1 MESAMNTFKTGRR
14 QAIKTIGAALAAS
27 ALPMPFVNLRA
38 QEHNFAGKT
47 LRLLTWSDDT
57 GTAAL
62 RNIAATFTAK
72 TGAKVI
78 ADRADGTSGMVA
90 KVKAAGDRPTYDVIT
105 LAGVGAS
112 GLGDAGLLVKPDLD
126 KLPNL
131 KEVPQQ
137 YRTGAN
143 GFGVGYLLWSDGLIY
158 NTSTLKSAPSTY
170 EALWDP
176 KYAGRL
182 FLPPPEFAEAVDLA
196 IIAAKLAGG
205 SQQNIEPGFKK
216 LAVLKDRVMT
226 LGENPNQVADLF
238 RTGSLDIGG
247 IYSPAFFP
255 AQIRKPEY
263 KMGVTYGMK
272 EGFATQLM
280 FTVIPKAHPG
290 DIDLIHAF
298 INHSLDA
305 GVQGRMAA
313 DVLNGPVNSKA
324 MVPEESR
331 RYVPSAQQIA
341 EKSVLHDDKAL
352 AVVQP
357 EWIKRYTE
365 LFAA

>member
-1 MESAMNTFKTGRR
+1 MQDIKRGRR
-14 QAIKTIGAALAAS
+14 QAIKTIGMALAAS
-27 ALPMPFVNLRA
+27 SLPMPFISTARA
-38 QEHNFAGKT
+38 QEKSFAGKT

-57 GTAAL
+57 GAAAL
-62 RNIAATFTAK
+62 RNIAATFSQK
-72 TGAKVI
+72 TGAQVI

-90 KVKAAGDRPTYDVIT
+90 KVKAAGEKPTYDVIT

-112 GLGDAGLLVKPDLD
+112 GLADAGLLTKPDLNR
-126 KLPNL
+126 LPNL
-131 KEVPQQ
+131 KDVAPQYQ
-137 YRTGAN
+137 TGAN
-143 GFGVGYLLWSDGLIY
+143 GFGIGYLLWSDGLIY
-158 NTSTLKSAPSTY
+158 STSSVKTAPLSY

-176 KYAGRL
+176 KYAGRI
-182 FLPPPEFAEAVDLA
+182 FLPPPEWAEAVDLA
-196 IIAAKLAGG
+196 IIAAKMAGG

-216 LAVLKDRVMT
+216 LAQLKDRVLT

-255 AQIRKPEY
+255 NQLRKPEY
-263 KMGVTYGMK
+263 KMAVTYGMK

-324 MVPEESR
+324 LIPAESR
-331 RYVPSAQQIA
+331 AFVPSAQQIA
-341 EKSVLHDDKAL
+341 QNAVLHDDKAL
-352 AVVQP
+352 AAVQP
-357 EWIKRYTE
+357 AWIKRYTE
-365 LFAA
+365 LFSA

>member
-1 MESAMNTFKTGRR
+1 MQDIKYGRR
-14 QAIKTIGAALAAS
+14 HAIKALGAALAVS
-27 ALPMPFVNLRA
+27 TLPMPFVNLRA
-38 QEHNFAGKT
+38 QEQNFSGKT

-57 GTAAL
+57 GAAAL

-112 GLGDAGLLVKPDLD
+112 GLGDAGLLIKPDLG

-131 KEVPQQ
+131 KEVEPQ
-137 YRTGAN
+137 YRTGAD

-158 NTSTLKSAPSTY
+158 NTSTVKTAPASY

-182 FLPPPEFAEAVDLA
+182 FLPPPEWAEAVDIA
-196 IIAAKLAGG
+196 IIAARMSGG
-205 SQQNIEPGFKK
+205 SQQNIDPGFKK
-216 LAVLKDRVMT
+216 LAELKERVMT

-255 AQIRKPEY
+255 DQIRKPEY

-280 FTVIPKAHPG
+280 FTVIPKSHPG
-290 DIDLIHAF
+290 DSDLIHAF

-324 MVPEESR
+324 VIPAESR
-331 RYVPSAQQIA
+331 AFVPSPKQIA
-341 EKSVLHDDKAL
+341 EKAILHDDKAL
-352 AVVQP
+352 ASVQAA
-357 EWIKRYTE
+357 WIKRYTE
-365 LFAA
+365 IFSA

>member
-1 MESAMNTFKTGRR
+1 MQEIKRGRR
-14 QAIKTIGAALAAS
+14 QAIKTIGAVLAAS
-27 ALPMPFVNLRA
+27 ALPMPFVNVRA
-38 QEHNFAGKT
+38 QEPNFSGKT

-62 RNIAATFTAK
+62 RNIAETFTAK
-72 TGAKVI
+72 TGVKVI

-90 KVKAAGDRPTYDVIT
+90 KVKAAGGRPTYDVIT

-112 GLGDAGLLVKPDLD
+112 GLADAGLLMKPDLD

-131 KEVPQQ
+131 KDVAPK
-137 YRTGAN
+137 YRTGAE

-158 NTSTLKSAPSTY
+158 NTSTVKTPPASY

-182 FLPPPEFAEAVDLA
+182 FLPPPEFAEAVDLV
-196 IIAAKLAGG
+196 IIAAKMSGG
-205 SQQNIEPGFKK
+205 SQQNIEPGFKR
-216 LAVLKDRVMT
+216 LALLKNRVMM

-238 RTGSLDIGG
+238 RTNSLDLGG

-255 AQIRKPEY
+255 DQIRKPEY
-263 KMGVTYGMK
+263 KMAVTYGMK
-272 EGFATQLM
+272 EGFATQLL

-290 DIDLIHAF
+290 DSDVIHAF
-298 INHSLDA
+298 INHSLDMQ
-305 GVQGRMAA
+305 VQGRMAA

-324 MVPEESR
+324 VIPAESR
-331 RYVPSAQQIA
+331 AFVPSPQQIA
-341 EKSVLHDDKAL
+341 EKSILHDDKAL
-352 AVVQP
+352 AAVQP
-357 EWIKRYTE
+357 AWIERYTE
-365 LFAA
+365 IFSA

>member
-1 MESAMNTFKTGRR
+1 MQDFKRSRR
-14 QAIKTIGAALAAS
+14 QAIKTIGTALAAT
-27 ALPMPFVNLRA
+27 ALPMPFISTAKA
-38 QEHNFAGKT
+38 QQSSFAGKT

-57 GTAAL
+57 GAAAL
-62 RNIAATFTAK
+62 RNIANTFSKK
-72 TGAKVI
+72 TGAQVI

-90 KVKAAGDRPTYDVIT
+90 KVKAAGTRPTYDVIT
-105 LAGVGAS
+105 LAGVGAA
-112 GLGDAGLLVKPDLD
+112 GLGEAGLLAKPDLD

-131 KEVPQQ
+131 KDVLPQ

-143 GFGVGYLLWSDGLIY
+143 GFGIGYLLWSDGLIY
-158 NTSTLKSAPSTY
+158 NTSTVKTAPTSY

-182 FLPPPEFAEAVDLA
+182 FLPPPEWAEAVDLA
-196 IIAAKLAGG
+196 IIAAKLVGG

-216 LAVLKDRVMT
+216 LAELKERVMT

-255 AQIRKPEY
+255 DQIRKPEY

-280 FTVIPKAHPG
+280 FSVIPKAHPG

-298 INHSLDA
+298 INHTLDA

-324 MVPEESR
+324 LIPADSR
-331 RYVPSAQQIA
+331 AFVPSPQQIA
-341 EKSVLHDDKAL
+341 EKAVLHDDKAL
-352 AVVQP
+352 ALVQAA
-357 EWIKRYTE
+357 WIKRYTE
-365 LFAA
+365 IFSA

>member
-1 MESAMNTFKTGRR
+1 MKKFSTGRR
-14 QAIKTIGAALAAS
+14 QAFKTIGAALAAS
-27 ALPMPFVNLRA
+27 ALPAPFLNLRA
-38 QEHNFAGKT
+38 QEHNFSGKT

-62 RNIAATFTAK
+62 HNIAATFMAK

-112 GLGDAGLLVKPDLD
+112 GLGDAGLLIKPDLD

-131 KEVPQQ
+131 KDVAAR
-137 YRTGAN
+137 YRTGAD

-158 NTSTLKSAPSTY
+158 NTSTVKTPPGSY

-176 KYAGRL
+176 KYA
-182 FLPPPEFAEAVDLA
+182 D
-196 IIAAKLAGG
+196 
-205 SQQNIEPGFKK
+205 PGFKK
-216 LAVLKDRVMT
+216 LAELKDRVMT

-255 AQIRKPEY
+255 DQIRKPEY

-280 FTVIPKAHPG
+280 FTVIPKSHPG
-290 DIDLIHAF
+290 DLDLIHAF

-324 MVPEESR
+324 IIPAESL
-331 RYVPSAQQIA
+331 RYVPSPQQIA
-341 EKSVLHDDKAL
+341 EKSVLHDDKSL
-352 AVVQP
+352 AVVQAT
-357 EWIKRYTE
+357 WIKRYTE
-365 LFAA
+365 IFSA

>member
-1 MESAMNTFKTGRR
+1 MKKFSTGRR
-14 QAIKTIGAALAAS
+14 QVFKTIGAALAAS
-27 ALPMPFVNLRA
+27 TLPAPFLNLRA
-38 QEHNFAGKT
+38 QEHNFSGKT

-62 RNIAATFTAK
+62 HNIAATFTAK
-72 TGAKVI
+72 NRREG
-78 ADRADGTSGMVA
+78 DRGPRGRHLRHGRQGEGR
-90 KVKAAGDRPTYDVIT
+90 GDRPTYDVIT

-131 KEVPQQ
+131 KEVAAR
-137 YRTGAN
+137 YRTGAD

-158 NTSTLKSAPSTY
+158 NTSTVKTPPASY

-176 KYAGRL
+176 KYAGRI

-196 IIAAKLAGG
+196 IIAAKMSGG
-205 SQQNIEPGFKK
+205 SQQNIDPGFKK
-216 LAVLKDRVMT
+216 LAELKDRVMT

-255 AQIRKPEY
+255 DQIRKPEY

-280 FTVIPKAHPG
+280 FTVIPKSHPG
-290 DIDLIHAF
+290 DLDLIHAF

-324 MVPEESR
+324 IIPAESL
-331 RYVPSAQQIA
+331 RYVPSPQQIA
-341 EKSVLHDDKAL
+341 EKSVLHDDKSL
-352 AVVQP
+352 AVVQAV
-357 EWIKRYTE
+357 WIKRYTE
-365 LFAA
+365 IFSA

>member
-1 MESAMNTFKTGRR
+1 
-14 QAIKTIGAALAAS
+14 L
-27 ALPMPFVNLRA
+27 
-38 QEHNFAGKT
+38 H
-47 LRLLTWSDDT
+47 
-57 GTAAL
+57 
-62 RNIAATFTAK
+62 NIAATFMAK

-131 KEVPQQ
+131 KDVAAR
-137 YRTGAN
+137 YRTGAD

-158 NTSTLKSAPSTY
+158 NTSTIKTPPASY

-176 KYAGRL
+176 KYAGRI

-196 IIAAKLAGG
+196 IIAAKMSGG
-205 SQQNIEPGFKK
+205 SQQNIDPGFKK
-216 LAVLKDRVMT
+216 LTELKDRVMT

-255 AQIRKPEY
+255 DQIRKPEY

-280 FTVIPKAHPG
+280 FTVIPKSHPG
-290 DIDLIHAF
+290 DLDLIHAF

-324 MVPEESR
+324 VIPAESLR
-331 RYVPSAQQIA
+331 FVPSPQQIA
-341 EKSVLHDDKAL
+341 EKSVLHDDKSL
-352 AVVQP
+352 AVVQAA
-357 EWIKRYTE
+357 WIKRYTE
-365 LFAA
+365 IFSA

>member
-1 MESAMNTFKTGRR
+1 MQEIKRGRR
-14 QAIKTIGAALAAS
+14 QAIKTLGAALAAS
-27 ALPMPFVNLRA
+27 ALPMPFINVRA
-38 QEHNFAGKT
+38 QQSQNFAGKT

-62 RNIAATFTAK
+62 RNIAQTFTAK

-90 KVKAAGDRPTYDVIT
+90 KLKASGDRPTYDVIT
-105 LAGVGAS
+105 LAGVGAA
-112 GLGDAGLLVKPDLD
+112 GLGDAGLLMKPDLD

-131 KEVPQQ
+131 KEVAPP

-158 NTSTLKSAPSTY
+158 NTSTVKTPPTTY

-176 KYAGRL
+176 KYAGRI
-182 FLPPPEFAEAVDLA
+182 FLPPPEWAEAVDLA

-205 SQQNIEPGFKK
+205 SQQNIDPGFKK
-216 LAVLKDRVMT
+216 LAQLKEHVMT

-238 RTGSLDIGG
+238 RTGSLDLGG

-255 AQIRKPEY
+255 TQIRKPDY

-280 FTVIPKAHPG
+280 FTVIPKAHVA
-290 DIDLIHAF
+290 DSDLIHAF

-305 GVQGRMAA
+305 GVQGQMAA

-324 MVPEESR
+324 AIPAESR
-331 RYVPSAQQIA
+331 AFVPSPQQIA
-341 EKSVLHDDKAL
+341 EKAVLHDDKAL
-352 AVVQP
+352 AAVQP
-357 EWIKRYTE
+357 AWIKRYTE
-365 LFAA
+365 IFSA

>member
-1 MESAMNTFKTGRR
+1 
-14 QAIKTIGAALAAS
+14 
-27 ALPMPFVNLRA
+27 
-38 QEHNFAGKT
+38 
-47 LRLLTWSDDT
+47 
-57 GTAAL
+57 
-62 RNIAATFTAK
+62 
-72 TGAKVI
+72 
-78 ADRADGTSGMVA
+78 
-90 KVKAAGDRPTYDVIT
+90 VIT
-105 LAGVGAS
+105 LAGVGAA
-112 GLGDAGLLVKPDLD
+112 GLGDAGLLMKPDLD

-131 KEVPQQ
+131 KDVAPQ

-158 NTSTLKSAPSTY
+158 NTATVKNAPTSY

-182 FLPPPEFAEAVDLA
+182 FLPPPEWAEAVDLA
-196 IIAAKLAGG
+196 IIAAKMNGG

-216 LAVLKDRVMT
+216 LMQLKDRVMT

-255 AQIRKPEY
+255 DQIRKPEY

-280 FTVIPKAHPG
+280 FTVIPKSHPG
-290 DIDLIHAF
+290 DSDLIHAF

-324 MVPEESR
+324 VIPAESR
-331 RYVPSAQQIA
+331 AFVPSPQQIA
-341 EKSVLHDDKAL
+341 EKAVLHDDKAL
-352 AVVQP
+352 AAVQP
-357 EWIKRYTE
+357 AWIKRYTE
-365 LFAA
+365 IFAA

>member
-1 MESAMNTFKTGRR
+1 MASMQRFRLLRDFGKPRVHQRATPAATPRCIVHNGETAMQDINRGRR
-14 QAIKTIGAALAAS
+14 QAIRTIGAALAAS
-27 ALPMPFVNLRA
+27 ALPMPFINVNA
-38 QEHNFAGKT
+38 QERSFAGKT
-47 LRLLTWSDDT
+47 LRLLTWSDDP
-57 GTAAL
+57 GAAAL

-72 TGAKVI
+72 PGARVI

-105 LAGVGAS
+105 LAGVGAA
-112 GLGDAGLLVKPDLD
+112 GLGDAGLLLKPDLN

-131 KEVPQQ
+131 KDVPEQ

-143 GFGVGYLLWSDGLIY
+143 GFGIGYLLWSDGLIY
-158 NTSTLKSAPSTY
+158 NTATVKTPPSSY

-182 FLPPPEFAEAVDLA
+182 FLPPPEWAEAVDLA

-216 LAVLKDRVMT
+216 LALLKDRGMT

-238 RTGSLDIGG
+238 RTGSLDIAG

-272 EGFATQLM
+272 A
-280 FTVIPKAHPG
+280 
-290 DIDLIHAF
+290 
-298 INHSLDA
+298 
-305 GVQGRMAA
+305 
-313 DVLNGPVNSKA
+313 
-324 MVPEESR
+324 
-331 RYVPSAQQIA
+331 
-341 EKSVLHDDKAL
+341 
-352 AVVQP
+352 
-357 EWIKRYTE
+357 
-365 LFAA
+365 

>member
-1 MESAMNTFKTGRR
+1 MQDIKRGRR

-27 ALPMPFVNLRA
+27 ALPMPFISTARA
-38 QEHNFAGKT
+38 QRASFAGKT

-57 GTAAL
+57 GAAAL
-62 RNIAATFTAK
+62 RNIAATFSEK
-72 TGAKVI
+72 TGARVI

-112 GLGDAGLLVKPDLD
+112 GLADAGLLMKPDLD

-131 KEVPQQ
+131 KDVEPR

-143 GFGVGYLLWSDGLIY
+143 GFGIGYLLWSDGLIY
-158 NTSTLKSAPSTY
+158 NTSTVKTPPSSY

-182 FLPPPEFAEAVDLA
+182 FLPPPEWAEAVDMA
-196 IIAAKLAGG
+196 IIAAKMAGG
-205 SQQNIEPGFKK
+205 SQQNIEPGFAK
-216 LAVLKDRVMT
+216 LAKLKEHVLT

-247 IYSPAFFP
+247 IYAPAFFP
-255 AQIRKPEY
+255 DQIRKPEY
-263 KMGVTYGMK
+263 RMGVTYGMR

-298 INHSLDA
+298 VDHSLDA

-324 MVPEESR
+324 VIPAQSQAF
-331 RYVPSAQQIA
+331 VPSPKQIA
-341 EKSVLHDDKAL
+341 EKAILHDDKAL
-352 AVVQP
+352 ASVQP
-357 EWIKRYTE
+357 AWIKRYTE
-365 LFAA
+365 IFSA

>member
-1 MESAMNTFKTGRR
+1 MQEIKRGRR
-14 QAIKTIGAALAAS
+14 QVIKTIGAALAAS
-27 ALPMPFVNLRA
+27 ALPTPFVNLRA
-38 QEHNFAGKT
+38 QEQNFSGKT

-57 GTAAL
+57 GAAAL
-62 RNIAATFTAK
+62 RNIAASFTAR

-105 LAGVGAS
+105 LAGVGAA
-112 GLGDAGLLVKPDLD
+112 GLGDAGLLMKPDLD

-131 KEVPQQ
+131 KEVAPQ

-158 NTSTLKSAPSTY
+158 NTATLKTAPTSY

-176 KYAGRL
+176 KYAGRI
-182 FLPPPEFAEAVDLA
+182 FLPPPEWAEAVDLA
-196 IIAAKLAGG
+196 IIAAKMNGG

-216 LAVLKDRVMT
+216 LMELKDRVMT

-255 AQIRKPEY
+255 DQIRKPEY

-280 FTVIPKAHPG
+280 FTVIPKSHPG
-290 DIDLIHAF
+290 DSDLIHAF

-324 MVPEESR
+324 VIPAASR
-331 RYVPSAQQIA
+331 AFVPSPQQIA
-341 EKSVLHDDKAL
+341 EKAVLHDDKAL

-357 EWIKRYTE
+357 AWIKRYTE
-365 LFAA
+365 IFSA

>member
-1 MESAMNTFKTGRR
+1 MQQIKRGRR
-14 QAIKTIGAALAAS
+14 QAIKTIGTALAAS
-27 ALPMPFVNLRA
+27 ALPMPFLNLRA
-38 QEHNFAGKT
+38 QEHNFSGKT
-47 LRLLTWSDDT
+47 LRILTWSDDT

-90 KVKAAGDRPTYDVIT
+90 KVKAAGERPTYDVIT

-112 GLGDAGLLVKPDLD
+112 GLADAGLLMKPDLER
-126 KLPNL
+126 LPNL
-131 KEVPQQ
+131 KEVAPP

-158 NTSTLKSAPSTY
+158 NTATVKTPPSSY

-176 KYAGRL
+176 KYAGRV
-182 FLPPPEFAEAVDLA
+182 FLPPPEWAETVDLA
-196 IIAAKLAGG
+196 IIAAKMNGG

-216 LAVLKDRVMT
+216 LAQLKDRVMT

-255 AQIRKPEY
+255 DQIRKPEY

-290 DIDLIHAF
+290 DTELIHAF

-324 MVPEESR
+324 MIPAESR
-331 RYVPSAQQIA
+331 AFVPNPQQIA
-341 EKSVLHDDKAL
+341 EKAVLHDDKAL
-352 AVVQP
+352 AAVQP
-357 EWIKRYTE
+357 AWIKRYTE
-365 LFAA
+365 IFSA

>member
-1 MESAMNTFKTGRR
+1 MQSLKPGRR
-14 QAIKTIGAALAAS
+14 QAMKIIGSTLGAC
-27 ALPMPFVNLRA
+27 ALPMPFIQTARA
-38 QEHNFAGKT
+38 QDHNFAGKT

-57 GTAAL
+57 GAAAL
-62 RNIAATFTAK
+62 RNIAQTFSK
-72 TGAKVI
+72 QTGAKVI

-105 LAGVGAS
+105 LAGVGAA
-112 GLGDAGLLVKPDLD
+112 GLADAGLLAQPDLGR
-126 KLPNL
+126 LPNL
-131 KEVPQQ
+131 KDVPAA

-143 GFGVGYLLWSDGLIY
+143 GFGVAYLLWSDGLVY
-158 NTSTLKSAPSTY
+158 NTSTVKTPPASY
-170 EALWDP
+170 ESLWDS
-176 KYAGRL
+176 KYSGRL
-182 FLPPPEFAEAVDLA
+182 FLPPPEWAEAVDLT

-205 SQQNIEPGFKK
+205 SQQNIEPGFRK
-216 LAVLKDRVMT
+216 LGELRERVMT

-247 IYSPAFFP
+247 IYSAAFFP
-255 AQIRKPEY
+255 DQIRKPEY
-263 KMGVTYGMK
+263 NLGITYGMK

-290 DIDLIHAF
+290 DLDLIHAF

-313 DVLNGPVNSKA
+313 DVLNGPVNA
-324 MVPEESR
+324 RAVIPAESR
-331 RYVPSAQQIA
+331 AFVPSPKQIA
-341 EKSVLHDDKAL
+341 EKAILHDDKAL
-352 AVVQP
+352 AAVQAA
-357 EWIKRYTE
+357 WIKRYTG

>member
-1 MESAMNTFKTGRR
+1 MQHFKAGRR
-14 QAIKTIGAALAAS
+14 QAIKTLGTALAAS
-27 ALPMPFVNLRA
+27 ALPMPFITTAKA
-38 QEHNFAGKT
+38 QERNFSGKT

-57 GTAAL
+57 GAAAL
-62 RNIAATFTAK
+62 RNIAETFSRK
-72 TGAKVI
+72 TGARVI

-105 LAGVGAS
+105 LAGVGAA
-112 GLGDAGLLVKPDLD
+112 GLADAGLLVRPDLD

-131 KEVPQQ
+131 KDVAAQ

-143 GFGVGYLLWSDGLIY
+143 GFGIGYLLWSDGLIY
-158 NTSTLKSAPSTY
+158 NTSTVKTAPASY

-182 FLPPPEFAEAVDLA
+182 FLPPPEWAEAVDLA

-205 SQQNIEPGFKK
+205 SQQNIEPGFRK
-216 LAVLKDRVMT
+216 LAQLKDRVLT

-238 RTGSLDIGG
+238 RTNSLDIGG
-247 IYSPAFFP
+247 IYSPAFLP

-263 KMGVTYGMK
+263 KMGITYGMK

-290 DIDLIHAF
+290 DLDLIHAF
-298 INHSLDA
+298 IN
-305 GVQGRMAA
+305 Q
-313 DVLNGPVNSKA
+313 
-324 MVPEESR
+324 
-331 RYVPSAQQIA
+331 
-341 EKSVLHDDKAL
+341 
-352 AVVQP
+352 
-357 EWIKRYTE
+357 T
-365 LFAA
+365 